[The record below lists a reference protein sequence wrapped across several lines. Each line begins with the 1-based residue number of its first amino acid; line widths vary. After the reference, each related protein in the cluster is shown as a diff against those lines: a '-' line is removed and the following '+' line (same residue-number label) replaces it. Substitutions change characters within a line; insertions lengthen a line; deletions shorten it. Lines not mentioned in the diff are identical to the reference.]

1 MRKILMKKE
10 EVKNEV
16 KKKLKKYKESMIIRH
31 KENIKII
38 RINFIKKEK
47 KKKWSWRKNNKFK

>member
-10 EVKNEV
+10 AVKNEV

-47 KKKWSWRKNNKFK
+47 KKK